1 MLKFRVSAETRHAAT
16 NINTFIA
23 GKISGIGFL
32 HKLYTKL
39 TDFIYKIATQNPAQW
54 LSMCVISYHPIYN
67 IQMQIIDP
75 FYLLTTTIIFVGVS
89 VLLYM

>member
-1 MLKFRVSAETRHAAT
+1 MTIPIDYGRILKCLLIGQYNMLKFRVSAETRHAAT

-39 TDFIYKIATQNPAQW
+39 SDFIYKIATQNPAQ
-54 LSMCVISYHPIYN
+54 
-67 IQMQIIDP
+67 
-75 FYLLTTTIIFVGVS
+75 
-89 VLLYM
+89 

>member
-1 MLKFRVSAETRHAAT
+1 MF
-16 NINTFIA
+16 
-23 GKISGIGFL
+23 
-32 HKLYTKL
+32 
-39 TDFIYKIATQNPAQW
+39 
-54 LSMCVISYHPIYN
+54 ISYHPIYN